1 MLARREVVT
10 LRSLVAG
17 TGVSTMAV
25 YTYFDGMTGLW
36 GAVRQEGFSRLAQR
50 LGSTTPHPDPVRH
63 LATLGVAYV
72 ENALVNPNLYR
83 VMFDAS
89 FDLPDPGA
97 AAESFEHLVAAA
109 QVAIEAGRFGDEND
123 PADIALR
130 FWASGHGILSL
141 TVTGVLSVAD
151 LRRHAPAVARALFT
165 DAGDSPDRA
174 DRSVRSAWRGTG
186 ALRLA

>member
-36 GAVRQEGFSRLAQR
+36 GAVRQEGFLRLAQR
-50 LGSTTPHPDPVRH
+50 LGSTSRHRDPVRH
-63 LATLGVAYV
+63 LAMLGVAYV
-72 ENALVNPNLYR
+72 ENALLNPNLYR
-83 VMFDAS
+83 VMFDAT

-97 AAESFEHLVAAA
+97 AAESFEHLVTAARR
-109 QVAIEAGRFGDEND
+109 AIEAERFGIEHD
-123 PADIALR
+123 PTDIALR
-130 FWASGHGILSL
+130 FWASGHGIVSL

-151 LRRHAPAVARALFT
+151 LQRHAPAVACALFT

-174 DRSVRSAWRGTG
+174 RRSVQSAWREAGG
-186 ALRLA
+186 LRLA